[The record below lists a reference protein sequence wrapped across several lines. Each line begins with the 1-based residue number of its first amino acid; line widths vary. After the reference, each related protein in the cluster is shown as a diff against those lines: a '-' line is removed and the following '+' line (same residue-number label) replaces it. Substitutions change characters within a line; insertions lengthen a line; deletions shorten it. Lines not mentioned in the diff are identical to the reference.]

1 MIYHVVRDG
10 RAPWML
16 AAYIKIRADTVR
28 GCLRACHSDAYALPD
43 SASGSATSTVVP
55 RPSALS
61 MDSRPPCAA
70 AAPRNCQSKP
80 RSLRLRGVEGF
91 EHPIERTL
99 GYAASGVGDR
109 DRRVSA
115 ERDADVYLAASLRS
129 LDTVDQ
135 EIEKQLLERMLIA
148 NYPDRCRE
156 IADGG
161 IRLPLRDFARAPFRS
176 FNQGVYGKGDTI
188 ARVRGGAYDR
198 GSRCRQRV
206 TAR

>member
-1 MIYHVVRDG
+1 MSLQCICAPRLRKRQGHFDRGAAAECTLDGQSAAVRRG
-10 RAPWML
+10 RAP
-16 AAYIKIRADTVR
+16 
-28 GCLRACHSDAYALPD
+28 
-43 SASGSATSTVVP
+43 
-55 RPSALS
+55 
-61 MDSRPPCAA
+61 
-70 AAPRNCQSKP
+70 RNSQSKP

-135 EIEKQLLERMLIA
+135 EIEKQLLERILIA